1 MTSSGRALPD
11 DRYGSGRRL
20 SRRASWLLSGC
31 GLALGVLVAYLGY
44 TNLASAPIEA
54 QRVGFES
61 LPGNAM
67 RLTFD
72 VVRDT
77 PERAVVCIVR
87 ARALDGTE
95 TGRKE
100 VLIAP
105 GSSSTL
111 VTTVVRGSA
120 EPVTA
125 DVFGCSYQVP
135 EYLSTAMRPT
145 G

>member
-1 MTSSGRALPD
+1 MTSPGRPLPD
-11 DRYGSGRRL
+11 GRYGGGRRL
-20 SRRASWLLSGC
+20 SRRAGWLLGAC
-31 GLALGVLVAYLGY
+31 GLTLGVLVAYLGY
-44 TNLASAPIEA
+44 TNLASAPIET

-61 LPGNAM
+61 LPANAM
-67 RLTFD
+67 RLTFE
-72 VVRDT
+72 VVRDS
-77 PERAVVCIVR
+77 PDRAVVCIVR
-87 ARALDGTE
+87 ARGLDGAE

-105 GSSSTL
+105 GPSSTL
-111 VTTVVRGSA
+111 VNTVVRGST

>member
-1 MTSSGRALPD
+1 M
-11 DRYGSGRRL
+11 
-20 SRRASWLLSGC
+20 
-31 GLALGVLVAYLGY
+31 LVAYLGY
-44 TNLASAPIEA
+44 TNLAGAPIEA

-72 VVRDT
+72 VVRDA
-77 PERAVVCIVR
+77 PDRPVVCIVR
-87 ARALDGTE
+87 VRALDGAE